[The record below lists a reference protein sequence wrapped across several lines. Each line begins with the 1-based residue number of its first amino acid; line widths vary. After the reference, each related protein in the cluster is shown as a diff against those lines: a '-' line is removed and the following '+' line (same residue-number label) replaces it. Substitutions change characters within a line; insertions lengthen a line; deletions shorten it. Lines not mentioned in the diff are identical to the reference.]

1 MTSAHFPG
9 SVDFSTLAAPASGGR
24 YVTEVDEA
32 SFDDI
37 ARRSVS
43 YPVVLEFYSPR
54 SQGGQAVSDALA
66 DLANAAGGKYLLARV
81 NVDTQPRIAQAM
93 QVSAVPTVVAILG
106 GQVAPLFQG
115 TASREDIAR
124 TLDQV
129 VQAAAA
135 NGIMGRAEP
144 VTGSAPAGES
154 ADTPAADPRYAAAD
168 EALVAGD
175 YARAVAEFDKVLA
188 ATPGDSEA
196 AAGRAQAALLA
207 RSVGFDPAAIN
218 AAAVA
223 GTTDVDAQFDA
234 ADLEIINGAFGAALD
249 RLLDLAGEL
258 DAEGRDRVRVRLLEL
273 FEVIGRTDPVVLKAR
288 RRLSGLLF

>member
-9 SVDFSTLAAPASGGR
+9 SVDFSTLAAPASGGS

-223 GTTDVDAQFDA
+223 GTTDVVA
-234 ADLEIINGAFGAALD
+234 
-249 RLLDLAGEL
+249 
-258 DAEGRDRVRVRLLEL
+258 
-273 FEVIGRTDPVVLKAR
+273 
-288 RRLSGLLF
+288 